1 MSAGYG
7 FGGHIGLGKESAWG
21 TAIAA
26 TDYIE
31 ALSESLNVNFD
42 RFDTKNIVGM
52 FGEPDDEQGIKRI
65 AGDVVAAGHPDAL
78 LAWLVAATG
87 IQSNSEVLSGFL
99 HTHNLTMATADNGAN
114 NPVPP
119 LSLEIFRDV
128 GSAQQYDGIQ
138 VSQLQLSAA
147 PNQDLRMTASV
158 IGKGEQNI
166 AATTPSF
173 PGSPTGPFT
182 FDTCSISLGGA
193 ATAKVEAFNLT
204 IDNQLE
210 GIPSLNASAEIA
222 KVRRTGPQM
231 VRLSGSISFE
241 DIVDYER
248 FKAET
253 EVAMLMNFTAAAS
266 HSLLIDIPRFIY
278 TAFPTGIG
286 DRGRQVISF
295 DGNARWHAGSA
306 SAIALQLTNTTSGF

>member
-7 FGGHIGLGKESAWG
+7 FGGHIGLGKETTWG
-21 TAIAA
+21 TAVVAS
-26 TDYIE
+26 DYIE

-52 FGEPDDEQGIKRI
+52 FGEPDDEQGVKRI
-65 AGDVVAAGHPDAL
+65 AGDVVAAAHPAAL
-78 LAWLVAATG
+78 LPWLVAVTG
-87 IQSNSEVLSGFL
+87 IQSNAEVLSGFL
-99 HTHNLTMATADNGAN
+99 HTHNLTMATADNAAN
-114 NPVPP
+114 NAVTP

-138 VSQLQLSAA
+138 VSQLQLAAA

-173 PGSPTGPFT
+173 PGSPSGPFT
-182 FDTCSISLGGA
+182 FDTCSISLAGA
-193 ATAKVEAFNLT
+193 GTVDIEAFNLT
-204 IDNQLE
+204 VDNQLE
-210 GIPSLNASAEIA
+210 GIPSLNADTEIA
-222 KVRRTGPQM
+222 KVRRTGPQL
-231 VRLSGSISFE
+231 VRLSGSFAFE

-253 EVAMLMNFTAAAS
+253 EVAILANFTAANS
-266 HSLLIDIPRFIY
+266 FSFLIDIPRFIY

-295 DGNARWHAGSA
+295 DGTARWHVGSS
-306 SAIALQLTNTTSGF
+306 SAIAFRLTNTTSGF